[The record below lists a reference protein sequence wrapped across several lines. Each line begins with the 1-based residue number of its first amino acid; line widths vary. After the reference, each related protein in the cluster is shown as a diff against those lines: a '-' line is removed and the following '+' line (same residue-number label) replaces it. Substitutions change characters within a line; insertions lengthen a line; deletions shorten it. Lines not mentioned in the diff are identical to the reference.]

1 MSGRIW
7 VVEINTGTRIA
18 PQWVRVAYRGTR
30 VEARQTQTQEWHDAT
45 YPSRVVQYV
54 RQGGAR

>member
-1 MSGRIW
+1 MSGRLW
-7 VVEINTGTRIA
+7 VVEINAGTRTA
-18 PQWVRVAYRGTR
+18 PRWLRLAYRGTR
-30 VEARQTQTQEWHDAT
+30 VEARQAQAWHDSE